1 LEFNRK
7 KKICQRR
14 LIRL

>member
-1 LEFNRK
+1 MEQK

-14 LIRL
+14 KWGW